1 MENKTLNLLMI
12 KWLNYAYC
20 LPEEP
25 KEYGILRILQCIEDV
40 IYIANIKEKEK
51 KKLRGLIRKSEDD
64 LFNLNTTEFQAM
76 INGIIEQINKSCIY
90 NFNK

>member
-25 KEYGILRILQCIEDV
+25 KEYGILRILQCIED
-40 IYIANIKEKEK
+40 IIDIANIREK
-51 KKLRGLIRKSEDD
+51 KKKELRELMRKSEDD
-64 LFNLNTTEFQAM
+64 LFNLNTTEFQTRT
-76 INGIIEQINKSCIY
+76 NKIIDQIDKS
-90 NFNK
+90 FMG